1 MGRFFQPQ
9 DLAAIG
15 PELELALF
23 GMIVLVFDLLLQN
36 KRWLGYVSM
45 VGIAWSGF
53 YLFKIRAM
61 FASEPAYAGQLYA
74 YGGAIALDPFAWFF
88 KVIALVA
95 AGLAVAISLKYLD
108 TERENHGEYYALILF
123 ATMGIM
129 FMVGA
134 MDLVTLYI
142 GLETMAISTYV
153 LVGFLR
159 GSPRSNE
166 ASLKYFLLGAF
177 SSGILLYGFSLLY
190 GMAGSTNFNVIR
202 KMLEERSLSDPLAL
216 MALAAVV
223 AGLFFKI
230 AAVPFHQW
238 TPDAYEGA
246 PTSITAYMS
255 VAVKAASFAIMM
267 RLLLIA
273 LNPLRP
279 HWVVVVSAV
288 SALTMT
294 VGNIA
299 AITQSNVK
307 RLLAYSSISHAGYI
321 LIGLVAASDNSATGL
336 MSIPLYLLVYTFTNL
351 GAWAI
356 IVALRRKDVIGEHI
370 DEMSGLFF
378 RNPVAAILMLIFLLS
393 LAGIPPTAGFIAK
406 YFLFA
411 AAIETHHNVLAV
423 IAVLNAAISMYFYL
437 RIVVA
442 MFMREATEKTG
453 LDLSPGVVAVMAIS
467 LIFTLWIGL
476 FPDPFIAMARHAMGL

>member
-1 MGRFFQPQ
+1 MDRFFQPQ
-9 DLAAIG
+9 DLGVIG

-36 KRWLGYVSM
+36 KRWLGYISLA
-45 VGIAWSGF
+45 GLAWAGF
-53 YLFKIRAM
+53 FLFRLRNVVDA
-61 FASEPAYAGQLYA
+61 PA
-74 YGGAIALDPFAWFF
+74 YGGVLTLDPFAWFF
-88 KVIALVA
+88 KAIFLIAA
-95 AGLAVAISLKYLD
+95 ALAVAISLKYLD
-108 TERENHGEYYALILF
+108 IERENHGEYYALLLF
-123 ATMGIM
+123 ATMGMM

-142 GLETMAISTYV
+142 GLETMAIATYV

-159 GSPRSNE
+159 SSTRSNE
-166 ASLKYFLLGAF
+166 AALKYFLLGAF

-190 GMAGSTNFNVIR
+190 GMAGSTRFEAIR
-202 KMLEERSLSDPLAL
+202 AMLEQRPLTDPLSL
-216 MALAAVV
+216 MALGTVAA
-223 AGLFFKI
+223 GMFFKI

-255 VAVKAASFAIMM
+255 VAVKAASFAMM
-267 RLLLIA
+267 VRLFMLA
-273 LNPLRP
+273 LFPLRP
-279 HWVVVVSAV
+279 HWLVIMSIV

-321 LIGLVAASDNSATGL
+321 LLGLIAANETGMVA
-336 MSIPLYLLVYTFTNL
+336 IPMYLLVYTFTNL

-356 IVALRRKDVIGEHI
+356 VVALRRKDVIGEHI

-378 RNPVAAILMLIFLLS
+378 RHPVSALLMLVFLLS
-393 LAGIPPTAGFIAK
+393 LAGIPPTAGFIGK

-411 AAIETHHNVLAV
+411 AVIETHHNVLAV

-437 RIVVA
+437 RIVVT
-442 MFMREATEKTG
+442 MFMREPTEKTG
-453 LDLSPGVVAVMAIS
+453 LDLSPGVMAVMAVS
-467 LIFTLWIGL
+467 FVFTMWIGL
-476 FPDPFIAMARHAMGL
+476 YPEPFIAMARHALGL

>member
-9 DLAAIG
+9 DLGAIG

-23 GMIVLVFDLLLQN
+23 GMIVLVFDLLVKN
-36 KRWLGYVSM
+36 KRVLGYVSL
-45 VGIAWSGF
+45 VGLAWSGYF
-53 YLFKIRAM
+53 LFRLRNIVDA
-61 FASEPAYAGQLYA
+61 PAYAGQLFA
-74 YGGAIALDPFAWFF
+74 YGGHIALDPFAWFF
-88 KVIALVA
+88 KGIALVA

-142 GLETMAISTYV
+142 GLETMAIATYI

-177 SSGILLYGFSLLY
+177 SSAILLYGFSLLY
-190 GMAGSTNFNVIR
+190 GMAGSTRFIDIR
-202 KMLEERSLSDPLAL
+202 NALEMRPLSDPMAILAL
-216 MALAAVV
+216 GAVA

-255 VAVKAASFAIMM
+255 VAVKAASFAMMM

-273 LNPLRP
+273 FSPQRP
-279 HWVVVVSAV
+279 NWVVVVSVV

-294 VGNIA
+294 IGNIA

-321 LIGLVAASDNSATGL
+321 LLGLVAASDNSTTGL
-336 MSIPLYLLVYTFTNL
+336 MSIPMYLMVYTFTNL
-351 GAWAI
+351 GAWAV

-378 RNPVAAILMLIFLLS
+378 RHPVAAILMLIFLLS
-393 LAGIPPTAGFIAK
+393 LAGIPPTAGFIGK

-411 AAIETHHNVLAV
+411 AVIETHHNVLAV

-442 MFMREATEKTG
+442 MFMRDATEKTG
-453 LDLSPGVVAVMAIS
+453 LDLAPGVVAVMAVA
-467 LIFTLWIGL
+467 LVFTLWIGL
-476 FPDPFIAMARHAMGL
+476 YPDPFIAMARKAIGI